1 VQPKAFAAIH
11 LTDAMAEVKVLLE
24 DDPFLGCFIKEMIVY
39 SDAKNQ
45 RASRDVAML

>member
-1 VQPKAFAAIH
+1 MRPNAFAANH
-11 LTDAMAEVKVLLE
+11 LTDALVQVKVLLE